1 MRQQLHLLVVDRASR
16 TALAARYGTRW
27 MCPTL
32 GCDELARAGPVV
44 QRWCGERGL
53 TADVA
58 GQWLGRAAADTMD
71 WLVAAPVRD
80 APAAALAPLEWI
92 SLDGLAGRQSVI
104 DYQTWA
110 LARALE
116 GSDVPEVGGPFGRLD
131 WPDRMRSW
139 IEGTLATPVRGWI
152 PFRTSPREVVIGVET
167 PRGRVY
173 CKGLAADRA
182 AEAILTRR
190 LAAVAPESF
199 ARTIALQERDGATL
213 WLTAECGGSPTR
225 DSVLVAIALARL
237 QQQLRSLAED
247 RSLLDPADL
256 SAALRWT
263 GRPQMRDALA
273 KATAPH
279 VPQSWIPMD
288 LDRTNVLNDSGRVSF
303 IDLDES
309 FAGPAPLA
317 MAAFALRA
325 GSKAEQAYRAYE
337 RSWTP
342 PLRNIDWRSLEI
354 AAAAFQAW
362 RGWRRLTENV
372 ARGDVCVALDEVEAR
387 VRERL
392 AAAAIPDG
400 WPSRSP
406 LDGRAV

>member
-1 MRQQLHLLVVDRASR
+1 MRQQLHLLLVDRASR
-16 TALAARYGTRW
+16 TVLAACYGTRW
-27 MCPTL
+27 MFPTL
-32 GCDELARAGPVV
+32 GCDERARAGPVV

-58 GQWLGRAAADTMD
+58 GQWLGRAAADAMD

-80 APAAALAPLEWI
+80 TPALGVPLEWI
-92 SLDGLAGRQSVI
+92 SLDGLTGHQSVI

-139 IEGTLATPVRGWI
+139 IERTLATPVRGWI
-152 PFRTSPREVVIGVET
+152 PFRSSPREVVIGVAT

-190 LAAVAPESF
+190 LAAIAPESF
-199 ARTIALQERDGATL
+199 ARTLALEERDGATL
-213 WLTAECGGSPTR
+213 WLTAECAGRPTR

-288 LDRTNVLNDSGRVSF
+288 LDPTNVLNDRGRVSF
-303 IDLDES
+303 LDLDES

-325 GSKAEQAYRAYE
+325 GDAAEQAYRAYA

-372 ARGDVCVALDEVEAR
+372 ARGEVCVALDEVEAR
-387 VRERL
+387 ILERL
-392 AAAAIPDG
+392 VGRAIPG
-400 WPSRSP
+400 RLPSRSP
-406 LDGRAV
+406 QDDRAV